1 MYYASSRR
9 RRCTKI
15 LALNRMQENLRDN
28 FVFGRTVYLLEN
40 PAADVK
46 EASVTK
52 NQSVYIRVTVP
63 N

>member
-1 MYYASSRR
+1 
-9 RRCTKI
+9 
-15 LALNRMQENLRDN
+15 MQENLRDN